1 MMTIE
6 NEITR
11 KANRN
16 ASYKAQLMSDPHA
29 LFLAEYGVEVP
40 EDVRLQVVEQEGGI
54 RVQLPS
60 LERTRLSDRDVE
72 VMAAFGTMDNM
83 LAPDTS
89 CTTWWTQTT
98 DCG

>member
-11 KANRN
+11 KANRD
-16 ASYKAQLMSDPHA
+16 SKFKAQLMSNPHA

-40 EDVRLQVVEQEGGI
+40 DSVSLRVLDQAGGI
-54 RVQLPS
+54 RVQLPA
-60 LERTRLSDRDVE
+60 LERTRLSDGDVE
-72 VMAAFGTMDNM
+72 AMAAFGTGDM

-98 DCG
+98 DCS